1 MCTISDYDDKDSAPQ
16 SAFEILLEVER
27 TPLTLTDYRNRLM
40 LLRKLLFGAH
50 EKHMPKCTNDALE
63 TVPLRVIIAQLFE
76 RFTIYWPPLFEIIE
90 SYAYG
95 MKLNQFWPIFVAFI
109 EDATKHLVSSAV
121 EDERCTRTD
130 STARIFDQLCDVSS
144 SRSPDYGMFRLQ
156 MFNLLSKLDEIAEKT
171 TKTLSPWL
179 LALYT
184 QEYESVDFMSRNRQN
199 ITWTNPS
206 ACELN
211 AAELDGENDEEDGD
225 EEM

>member
-1 MCTISDYDDKDSAPQ
+1 MLELLNGVKCGLFLCKICLR
-16 SAFEILLEVER
+16 ILLS
-27 TPLTLTDYRNRLM
+27 
-40 LLRKLLFGAH
+40 
-50 EKHMPKCTNDALE
+50 
-63 TVPLRVIIAQLFE
+63 
-76 RFTIYWPPLFEIIE
+76 FTGNI
-90 SYAYG
+90 
-95 MKLNQFWPIFVAFI
+95 
-109 EDATKHLVSSAV
+109 LVSSAV
-121 EDERCTRTD
+121 EDERCMRTD

-211 AAELDGENDEEDGD
+211 AVELDGENDEEDGD
-225 EEM
+225 EEMEVEQSNENENETEDVVNET